1 MIIILMHL
9 TLCINTAFTILFN
22 ESDVSPDSN
31 GIISRKQYEMS
42 DIERNQTE
50 IVVCASFVVKT

>member
-1 MIIILMHL
+1 MHL

-42 DIERNQTE
+42 DIERNQTK